1 MSRADLT
8 EIVCVIDESGS
19 MDRIR
24 QDAIGGFNSFL
35 RNQQEEEGEALFSLT
50 LFDTDYERIYD
61 GVELE
66 EVPELDEQSYQPGGR
81 TALLDA
87 VGRTILDVRN
97 RLNETDES
105 EKPGQVVF
113 VILTDGKENSSQ
125 EFIGEQVPEMIAEQR
140 QEANW
145 EFVFLAADANAFQVA
160 RDYNI
165 SPSNVD
171 QFEGTGEDINRT
183 YHSASNA
190 VTSIRR
196 TGSIESDWRE
206 TSPPEDEEDEESD
219 A

>member
-1 MSRADLT
+1 MSREGLT

-24 QDAIGGFNSFL
+24 EDAIGGFNTFL
-35 RNQQEEEGEALFSLT
+35 RNQKDEEGEALFSLT
-50 LFDTDYERIYD
+50 LFDTDYERVYD
-61 GVELE
+61 GVDLE
-66 EVPELDEQSYQPGGR
+66 EVPELDKESYQPGGR

-87 VGRTILDVRN
+87 VGRTVLDVRN
-97 RLNETDES
+97 RLRKTDPSETPE
-105 EKPGQVVF
+105 QVVF

-125 EFIGEQVPEMIAEQR
+125 EFIGEQVPDVIAEQR
-140 QEANW
+140 REANW

-165 SPSNVD
+165 APSNVD

-183 YHSASNA
+183 YNSASNA

-206 TSPPEDEEDEESD
+206 TDPPTDEEDEEEE
-219 A
+219 